1 MKRHHNGIIS
11 MTASEYEDM
20 PDEDKGVIKSAV
32 RYVHDNKRRP
42 GRMGRQDG
50 QDFDDH
56 EYIGRRTLR
65 IGARVVI
72 EGFTLKIFGAVPS
85 MGEFSLI

>member
-1 MKRHHNGIIS
+1 MSAR
-11 MTASEYEDM
+11 EYADM
-20 PDEDKGVIKSAV
+20 PDKDKGVIKNAV
-32 RYVHDNKRRP
+32 RYVHDGRRRP
-42 GRMGRQDG
+42 GKMGRQDG
-50 QDFDDH
+50 QDFDDP

-72 EGFTLKIFGAVPS
+72 EGFTLKIFGTAPS